1 VRQAAQRHMELQGCM
16 PADISTMGYHLT
28 VGSQAA
34 INRAFAAWQERR
46 GIAGWT
52 DWKNRRRKPIAQ
64 AAPEPPKEKPVEA
77 PRPPKPPK
85 APGTPAIKVP
95 RELKTKLSPAEAR
108 ERELARKRAYRLANK
123 EKANE
128 LNREY
133 QRRRRAA
140 MTPEQRKAESIEV
153 TEYKKKAKETK

>member
-16 PADISTMGYHLT
+16 PADISTMGYNLT

-34 INRAFAAWQERR
+34 INKAFAAWQVRR

-52 DWKNRRRKPIAQ
+52 NWKNRVRKPAAQ
-64 AAPEPPKEKPVEA
+64 AAPEEPKEKPVKA

-95 RELKTKLSPAEAR
+95 RELKAKLPPAEAR

-123 EKANE
+123 ERANQM
-128 LNREY
+128 NRDY

-140 MTPEQRKAESIEV
+140 MTPDERKAESIEV
-153 TEYKKKAKETK
+153 NNYRKKAKENK

>member
-1 VRQAAQRHMELQGCM
+1 MELQGCM
-16 PADISTMGYHLT
+16 PADISTMGYPMT
-28 VGSQAA
+28 IGSQQA
-34 INRAFAAWQERR
+34 INRAFEEWQKRR
-46 GIAGWT
+46 GITGWT
-52 DWKNRRRKPIAQ
+52 NWKNRVRKPAAK
-64 AAPEPPKEKPVEA
+64 AAPEAPKEKPVKA

-95 RELKTKLSPAEAR
+95 REIKQRLSPAEAR

-123 EKANE
+123 EKANQM
-128 LNREY
+128 NREY

-153 TEYKKKAKETK
+153 NNYRKKAKENK